1 MHTPPPT
8 HAAPQS
14 DPAAQPPSLPASPA
28 APPPTASTPLAPPAT
43 VSLAELTADAAARDR
58 DEDAWCTRELIRRR
72 THPATEHHK
81 LAAEHHKEAAKH
93 HEQAAEHHAKGD
105 TAQAAEQAHHAHGHA
120 THAMQHAEE
129 AAKSHATHESTKK

>member
-72 THPATEHHK
+72 THPTPPAHPRPVSPRP
-81 LAAEHHKEAAKH
+81 AAETDALPL
-93 HEQAAEHHAKGD
+93 EHD
-105 TAQAAEQAHHAHGHA
+105 TV
-120 THAMQHAEE
+120 
-129 AAKSHATHESTKK
+129 